1 MPQHRYGSA
10 NLPGSDSWCFSKRS
24 IPQTLGG
31 CQAYTRRRITL
42 FCALDS
48 RSVLGAKRSMK
59 NTDTLSAQDRYEQEQ
74 AEYEWWFAD
83 DPQGA
88 NDDGSLVG
96 ILIVVF
102 VLSTLLLHLF

>member
-1 MPQHRYGSA
+1 
-10 NLPGSDSWCFSKRS
+10 
-24 IPQTLGG
+24 
-31 CQAYTRRRITL
+31 
-42 FCALDS
+42 
-48 RSVLGAKRSMK
+48 MK

-83 DPQGA
+83 DSQGA